1 MNHLILHIEYLLLKH
16 ECVIVPGLGAFI
28 ASFSPARLDV
38 ERSVMLPPGR
48 TIMFNQAVSTDD
60 GLLTNSIARKINLS
74 FEEARQVLFREVST
88 LKSTL
93 LSEGKLSLGK
103 VGNFILGEENTILF
117 SPSSSQ
123 DSLAIFPGMKEIA
136 VSQAK
141 KNPSTPANNPVKIK
155 SFFFQRFGK
164 TAAAV
169 ILGLVVA
176 CAAFFYPL
184 PSDQR
189 EQKASVVPV
198 DALFTKKT
206 ETKVATNTVVADSLP
221 SQPVKEIIE
230 PSKPKHYLIVATFV
244 SKAEADTYVAKFS
257 SEEFPLIT
265 VSSRKVTRVAAASSD
280 NKAALQAKINSKEI
294 TSRFSNPWIWTEVK

>member
-1 MNHLILHIEYLLLKH
+1 
-16 ECVIVPGLGAFI
+16 
-28 ASFSPARLDV
+28 
-38 ERSVMLPPGR
+38 
-48 TIMFNQAVSTDD
+48 
-60 GLLTNSIARKINLS
+60 
-74 FEEARQVLFREVST
+74 
-88 LKSTL
+88 
-93 LSEGKLSLGK
+93 
-103 VGNFILGEENTILF
+103 
-117 SPSSSQ
+117 
-123 DSLAIFPGMKEIA
+123 
-136 VSQAK
+136 
-141 KNPSTPANNPVKIK
+141 PVKIK